1 MAKENQLLKAG
12 RESLERKSKDQ
23 EIEVRRVKQEAKK
36 LELATEAKMRELSG
50 LLSNPEEKEETT
62 KF

>member
-1 MAKENQLLKAG
+1 M
-12 RESLERKSKDQ
+12 
-23 EIEVRRVKQEAKK
+23 RRVKQEAKK